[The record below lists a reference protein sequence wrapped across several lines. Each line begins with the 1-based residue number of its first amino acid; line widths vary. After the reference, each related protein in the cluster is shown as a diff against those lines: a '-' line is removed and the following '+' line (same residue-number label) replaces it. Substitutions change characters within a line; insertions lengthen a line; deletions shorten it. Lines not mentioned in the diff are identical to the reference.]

1 MLEVKK
7 KSQSTLQRFECEMH
21 PVPPGT
27 KRRGPRP
34 LRGSEWDLPPILVE
48 IVTTGLRRIQE
59 MGPTGD
65 AQRCAIEAEHVQ
77 HLPALLY
84 EFDPEVLEK
93 YWTIERAAFI
103 QQSSNEDVKAFEP
116 LWAALAEV
124 LQQRKDEVA
133 TGRG

>member
-7 KSQSTLQRFECEMH
+7 KGRSTLQRFECVMH

-34 LRGSEWDLPPILVE
+34 LRGSEWALPPILVD
-48 IVTTGLRRIQE
+48 IVVTGMRRIQE
-59 MGPTGD
+59 MGRAGN

-84 EFDPEVLEK
+84 EYDPEVLQHYWNVERPAFKEK
-93 YWTIERAAFI
+93 
-103 QQSSNEDVKAFEP
+103 SSAEESAAFEP
-116 LWAALAEV
+116 LWQALGDV
-124 LQQRKDEVA
+124 LQAYENERRSGQA
-133 TGRG
+133 

>member
-7 KSQSTLQRFECEMH
+7 KGRSTLQRFECVMH

-34 LRGSEWDLPPILVE
+34 LRGSEWALPPILVD
-48 IVTTGLRRIQE
+48 IVVTGMRRIQE
-59 MGPTGD
+59 MGRAGN

-84 EFDPEVLEK
+84 EYDPEVLQH
-93 YWTIERAAFI
+93 YWNVERI
-103 QQSSNEDVKAFEP
+103 GEMFEP
-116 LWAALAEV
+116 LWQALGDV
-124 LQQRKDEVA
+124 LQAYENERRSGQA
-133 TGRG
+133 

>member
-7 KSQSTLQRFECEMH
+7 TTRSTLQRFECVMR

-34 LRGSEWDLPPILVE
+34 LRGSEWGLPPILVE
-48 IVTTGLRRIQE
+48 IVSTGLRRIQE
-59 MGPTGD
+59 MGPTGN

-84 EFDPEVLEK
+84 EFDPEVLQH
-93 YWTIERAAFI
+93 YWNVERPAYCGK
-103 QQSSNEDVKAFEP
+103 SSAEETAAFEP
-116 LWAALAEV
+116 LWQTL
-124 LQQRKDEVA
+124 
-133 TGRG
+133 